1 MMLNNTSV
9 SEWVMASIFA
19 GIDVSG
25 GINKDSI
32 ANNKIQN
39 IKIFFEAPNEL
50 FYGSVKSQTSSRY
63 INNNIIGVMLTHHHY
78 Y

>member
-1 MMLNNTSV
+1 MLNNTSV
-9 SEWVMASIFA
+9 SGSNGVYFA

-39 IKIFFEAPNEL
+39 IKIFFGNEL
-50 FYGSVKSQTSSRY
+50 F
-63 INNNIIGVMLTHHHY
+63 LWC
-78 Y
+78 